1 MSWEGIAKMSMLTLD
16 RTDIKILNELQ
27 SDANLT
33 NVELADRVNL
43 SPSPCLTRV
52 RKLEQ
57 TGIIQK
63 RVTLLNPK
71 VMGLEV
77 NAYIQV
83 TLDKQPHS
91 ALESFQ
97 EAVERLPEVMECN
110 WMTGECDFLLRV
122 VVRDVDELEWL
133 IARKLSR
140 IEGVSGIRS
149 NLVLKQVTYKTALHI
164 DASRT
169 LSLRLNA

>member
-1 MSWEGIAKMSMLTLD
+1 MNMLTLD

-27 SDANLT
+27 RDANLT

-57 TGIIQK
+57 TGIISR

-71 VMGLEV
+71 VMGLEI
-77 NAYIQV
+77 NAYIHI
-83 TLDKQPHS
+83 TLDKQPRA
-91 ALESFQ
+91 ALDNFQ
-97 EAVERLPEVMECN
+97 EVVERLPEVMECN

-122 VVRDVDELEWL
+122 VVRDVEELEWL
-133 IARKLSR
+133 IARKLSK
-140 IEGVSGIRS
+140 IEGVASIRS
-149 NLVLKQVTYKTALHI
+149 NLVLKQVTYKTALPI

-169 LSLRLNA
+169 LSLRLQA

>member
-1 MSWEGIAKMSMLTLD
+1 MNMLTLD

-27 SDANLT
+27 RDANLT

-57 TGIIQK
+57 AGIIDK

-71 VMGLEV
+71 MMGLEI

-83 TLDKQPHS
+83 TLDKQFRG
-91 ALESFQ
+91 ALDSFR
-97 EAVERLPEVMECN
+97 EAVDLIPEVMECN
-110 WMTGECDFLLRV
+110 WMTGDCDFLLRV
-122 VVRDVDELEWL
+122 IVRDVDELERL
-133 IARKLSR
+133 IAMKLSKLDF
-140 IEGVSGIRS
+140 VSSIRS
-149 NLVLKQVTYKTALHI
+149 NLVLKQVTYRTALPI
-164 DASRT
+164 DPSRT
-169 LSLRLNA
+169 LSLRC

>member
-1 MSWEGIAKMSMLTLD
+1 MNMLTLD

-27 SDANLT
+27 RDGNLT

-43 SPSPCLTRV
+43 SPSPCLSRV

-57 TGIIQK
+57 TGIIDR

-71 VMGLEV
+71 VMGLEI

-83 TLDKQPHS
+83 TLDKQPRP
-91 ALESFQ
+91 ALENFR

-122 VVRDVDELEWL
+122 VVRDVEELEWL
-133 IARKLSR
+133 IASR
-140 IEGVSGIRS
+140 LYKIEGVASIRS
-149 NLVLKQVTYKTALHI
+149 NLVLKQITYKTALPI
-164 DASRT
+164 EASRT
-169 LSLRLNA
+169 LSLRI

>member
-1 MSWEGIAKMSMLTLD
+1 MNMLTLD

-27 SDANLT
+27 RDGNLT

-43 SPSPCLTRV
+43 SPSPCLSRV

-57 TGIIQK
+57 TGIIDR

-71 VMGLEV
+71 VMGLEI

-83 TLDKQPHS
+83 TLDKQPRS
-91 ALESFQ
+91 ALENFR

-122 VVRDVDELEWL
+122 VVRDVEELEWL
-133 IARKLSR
+133 IASR
-140 IEGVSGIRS
+140 LYKIEGVASIRS
-149 NLVLKQVTYKTALHI
+149 NLVLKQITYKTALPI
-164 DASRT
+164 EASRT
-169 LSLRLNA
+169 LSLRI

>member
-1 MSWEGIAKMSMLTLD
+1 MMNTLTLD

-27 SDANLT
+27 RDANLT

-57 TGIIQK
+57 TGIIDR

-71 VMGLEV
+71 MMGLEIS
-77 NAYIQV
+77 AYIQV
-83 TLDKQPHS
+83 TLDKQLRC
-91 ALESFQ
+91 ALDSFR
-97 EAVERLPEVMECN
+97 EAVELIPEVMECN
-110 WMTGECDFLLRV
+110 WMTGDCDFLLRV
-122 VVRDVDELEWL
+122 IVRDVDELERL
-133 IARKLSR
+133 IAMKLSKM
-140 IEGVSGIRS
+140 EFVASIRS
-149 NLVLKQVTYKTALHI
+149 NLVLKQVTYKTAIPI

-169 LSLRLNA
+169 LSLRC

>member
-1 MSWEGIAKMSMLTLD
+1 MNTLTLD
-16 RTDIKILNELQ
+16 RTDIKILDELQ
-27 SDANLT
+27 RDANLT

-57 TGIIQK
+57 TGIISR

-83 TLDKQPHS
+83 SLDKQPRA
-91 ALESFQ
+91 ALEHFQ
-97 EAVERLPEVMECN
+97 AAVEMLPEVMECN

-133 IARKLSR
+133 ISRKLSK
-140 IEGVSGIRS
+140 IEGVAGIRS
-149 NLVLKQVTYKTALHI
+149 NLVLKQVTYKTALPI
-164 DASRT
+164 DASRK
-169 LSLRLNA
+169 LSLRLDA